1 MCRVGCARVA
11 ASLAVAPPGSCC
23 LLIACLP
30 ACLLRL
36 KAGPVVLP
44 RKLTY
49 RPLATPTFPPLPQAL
64 RLFVGVP
71 VWTPH
76 NRPAD
81 DMPSRSKYLQA
92 VGHSAVAAA

>member
-1 MCRVGCARVA
+1 VLAGGCQSSCSAARQ
-11 ASLAVAPPGSCC
+11 
-23 LLIACLP
+23 LLPAYCLP

-36 KAGPVVLP
+36 KAGPLLLP
-44 RKLTY
+44 IKLNS

-92 VGHSAVAAA
+92 VGQSAVAAA